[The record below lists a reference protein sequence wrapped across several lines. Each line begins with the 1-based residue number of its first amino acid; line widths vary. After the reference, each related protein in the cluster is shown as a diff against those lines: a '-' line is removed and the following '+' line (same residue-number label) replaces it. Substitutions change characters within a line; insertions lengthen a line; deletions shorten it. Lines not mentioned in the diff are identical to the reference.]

1 MAGSRGGERSRTEE
15 DFFTTDNTDT
25 TDKGQIGELGKLF
38 FLFFY
43 PCYPCYPW
51 LNLWVL
57 FSGLSKRK
65 GSRRWRDHAEGDGVG
80 RRGIFFTTD
89 NTDSTDEGADRG
101 TGIFLLLKTTE
112 NENGEYPTR
121 RGKE

>member
-1 MAGSRGGERSRTEE
+1 VLSVVKS
-15 DFFTTDNTDT
+15 
-25 TDKGQIGELGKLF
+25 LGLF
-38 FLFFY
+38 QWF
-43 PCYPCYPW
+43 
-51 LNLWVL
+51 
-57 FSGLSKRK
+57 KQE
-65 GSRRWRDHAEGDGVG
+65 RDHAEGD
-80 RRGIFFTTD
+80 FFTTD